1 MFSIHRKL
9 LGAILLVLLAAPIT
23 FAEEMSNQELM
34 EELKAMK
41 ARIQELESRL
51 AEAESKIPVQAQA
64 VDPSERRAGGVKSVE
79 ERMQKLEK
87 AIQRAPED
95 GRWYERIQI
104 SGLVEVE
111 AGHQSVDV
119 GDESENTSD
128 VDLSTVEIAADAR
141 IEEHVNAH
149 VLFKYEEDDVF
160 LDEGFVTLTGSEAFP
175 AYLIAGRQYIPFG
188 NYDSV
193 FVSDPNT
200 LLLGETNEGAVVV
213 GYRFGGEMVDISA
226 GVFNG
231 RASETGDDDAIDSIV
246 ASVSATPQ
254 ENLTL
259 GASYTNNLA
268 SADTFNAFVVDPE
281 GLDSLV
287 GGWSVFATFSFL
299 ERVTLIG
306 EFAAALESFKAGE
319 LYDAADTLER
329 KPSAWNLELAI
340 TVLEDLEI
348 GARYGGSDDGGADF
362 MPETQY
368 GAVVNWGIYGCNL
381 AFEYLHDDFEDDAR
395 KIDTFTTQLAV
406 EF

>member
-1 MFSIHRKL
+1 MW
-9 LGAILLVLLAAPIT
+9 
-23 FAEEMSNQELM
+23 
-34 EELKAMK
+34 
-41 ARIQELESRL
+41 SRT
-51 AEAESKIPVQAQA
+51 
-64 VDPSERRAGGVKSVE
+64 
-79 ERMQKLEK
+79 EK
-87 AIQRAPED
+87 R
-95 GRWYERIQI
+95 
-104 SGLVEVE
+104 
-111 AGHQSVDV
+111 
-119 GDESENTSD
+119 
-128 VDLSTVEIAADAR
+128 
-141 IEEHVNAH
+141 
-149 VLFKYEEDDVF
+149 DVF
-160 LDEGFVTLTGSEAFP
+160 LDEGFNTLTGSEAFP